1 MEEFLKYALS
11 ALGLIL
17 FTVAS
22 VLLKA
27 LSDYFAEKANS
38 KFDDARSE
46 KIKNVTEMIT
56 DNVVKVVATYLSEN
70 NIRNINAST
79 LNKVVAD
86 IRDRIT
92 AMTGGGVIDFVLKTI
107 ADNWDDW
114 LHELILYQLGNQAY
128 IVNDRT
134 SDTPTSWERE
144 DIEAA
149 IKKATEVKPEFV
161 ETGKQIVHADELWTP
176 PADARAITPDKLVE
190 SK

>member
-27 LSDYFAEKANS
+27 LSDYFGEKANS

-128 IVNDRT
+128 IVNDRV
-134 SDTPTSWERE
+134 SDEPKEL
-144 DIEAA
+144 
-149 IKKATEVKPEFV
+149 
-161 ETGKQIVHADELWTP
+161 TGKQIVHADELWTP